1 MKHELIGTGYDPTLN
16 RHQPEP
22 MKRVIVVLFGAA
34 LVVMIGLVTMGAR
47 MLTANGEPDAV
58 PTVMMLPTSSPTL
71 TPTSSP
77 TLAASPTIDSW
88 AMTGTALA
96 RFTPSPTF
104 TDAPPIDYCGW
115 RTPTATPLPTLEL
128 TPDAW
133 GLQGTAT
140 YEAQHPS
147 ATPWGLPRE
156 LCDNLPEWTP
166 TFTPFPLPELI
177 TESTAEVGPT
187 WTPLVLPPDYSLQT
201 REASALNPPPAPES
215 PAAAAPQIEY
225 RDREVPVEVLVTQI
239 VDREIRIEV
248 PVPVYVTMPP
258 IIITAT
264 PFIGVTVF
272 PATNT
277 PTSSPTATATPTPTS
292 TPTATPTSTPTSTP
306 TPTET
311 PTPTPTETAVTP

>member
-1 MKHELIGTGYDPTLN
+1 MKHEHIPPGYDPTLD

-22 MKRVIVVLFGAA
+22 MKRVIVVLFLAV
-34 LVVMIGLVTMGAR
+34 LVIMIGLVTMGAR
-47 MLTANGEPDAV
+47 MLSANEQPEAV
-58 PTVMMLPTSSPTL
+58 PTLMAFPTASNTP

-77 TLAASPTIDSW
+77 TLAATATLDAW
-88 AMTGTALA
+88 DMTGTALA
-96 RFTPSPTF
+96 RITPTNTP

-115 RTPTATPLPTLEL
+115 RTPTATPLPTLEW

-140 YEAQHPS
+140 YEAMHPS

-156 LCDNLPEWTP
+156 LCDNLPVWTA
-166 TFTPFPLPELI
+166 TFTPFPLPELDG
-177 TESTAEVGPT
+177 EATAELGPT

-201 REASALNPPPAPES
+201 QQASALNPPTVPANQPTLE
-215 PAAAAPQIEY
+215 PRIEY
-225 RDREVPVEVLVTQI
+225 RDREVPVEVVVTQI
-239 VDREIRIEV
+239 VDREIQVQV
-248 PVPVYVTMPP
+248 PVPIYVTMPP

-264 PFIGVTVF
+264 PSPTEMVFGVTVF

-277 PTSSPTATATPTPTS
+277 PTSTSSSTP
-292 TPTATPTSTPTSTP
+292 TPTATPTS

-311 PTPTPTETAVTP
+311 PTPTPTETAVSP